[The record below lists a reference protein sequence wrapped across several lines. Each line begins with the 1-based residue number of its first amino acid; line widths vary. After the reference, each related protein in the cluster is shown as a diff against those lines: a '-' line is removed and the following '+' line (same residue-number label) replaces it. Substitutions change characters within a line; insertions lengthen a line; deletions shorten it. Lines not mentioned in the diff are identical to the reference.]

1 MVGVNGPLSVGGSPN
16 IKHPRFEVWGACLE
30 KVWRGL
36 GHILMAIDKGPPN
49 APQMLHNGVRD

>member
-30 KVWRGL
+30 KVWRVL
-36 GHILMAIDKGPPN
+36 GHILMAIM
-49 APQMLHNGVRD
+49 APGCLLCAMH